1 MLENP
6 GKERVLW
13 RGAGGAGRV
22 FSGFPGDCME
32 RWIIIGAVL
41 AMFAS
46 LGVGGWYFQR
56 GTPHPTN
63 MCANPDAR
71 CGDDRHL

>member
-1 MLENP
+1 MARAALEGYSGP
-6 GKERVLW
+6 G
-13 RGAGGAGRV
+13 GR
-22 FSGFPGDCME
+22 ME

-63 MCANPDAR
+63 MCANPEAR